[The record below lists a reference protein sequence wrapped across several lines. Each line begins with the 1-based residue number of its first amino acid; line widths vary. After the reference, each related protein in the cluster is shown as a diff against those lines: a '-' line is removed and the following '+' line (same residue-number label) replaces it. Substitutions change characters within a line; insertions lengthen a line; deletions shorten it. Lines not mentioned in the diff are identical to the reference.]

1 MTAIGIP
8 ELLERSA
15 QQSQSAGRHRV
26 VIHNNETNSVNEVVS
41 ILMAATGCDAEE
53 AVIETWEA
61 HTFGQANVH
70 FADVKE
76 CEDVALV
83 ISSIGVRTEVLP
95 EWND

>member
-15 QQSQSAGRHRV
+15 HQTQGAGRHRV
-26 VIHNNETNSVNEVVS
+26 VIHNNDTTSYEDVIM
-41 ILMAATGCDAEE
+41 ILIAATGCDTQE

-70 FADVKE
+70 FADVSE